1 MTEKKNTPTTLDMA
15 VVCAQL
21 AEEKKAE
28 EIVIMDMRELSVV
41 TDFFVVCT
49 VQSKPQMKALM
60 SALSVTMRNSS
71 KRKFGVEGMEGAS
84 WVLCDYGDV
93 IVHIFSPTARK
104 YYDLEIL
111 WGDAPKVDWQ
121 SASVK

>member
-1 MTEKKNTPTTLDMA
+1 MTEKKKDTSTLDMA
-15 VVCAQL
+15 IICAQL
-21 AEEKKAE
+21 ADEKKAE

-60 SALSVTMRNSS
+60 SALSVMMRNSA
-71 KRKFGVEGMEGAS
+71 KRKFGVEGLDGAS

-111 WGDAPKVDWQ
+111 WGDAPKIDWH
-121 SASVK
+121 SAAAK